1 MLSAGRAELAA
12 PLLVALVVATG
23 ICERIWP
30 ERRPVLAR
38 GHVQDA
44 CFLALHAVV
53 VIPLMTLLSVGAAAL
68 IGGHAGW
75 IELRPAERWP
85 GWLLMPLTVVAMDGA
100 NWLAHY
106 ADHRLGP
113 LWRFHALHH
122 SQEEL
127 SVLTSF
133 RVIDHTTGFVLATVP
148 VVALMPTRP
157 IAPVLITIYVRTGT
171 LQHANLRWTLGPVG
185 RVLVS
190 PAYHRL
196 HHAPDTRRVNLGVV
210 LTIWD
215 VLARLCRF
223 PPPAAMPWGVPA
235 WTAGPS
241 PVEQDQRAHPV
252 TQRRPHPGQL
262 WASGH
267 SGSTSIWA
275 RRSVTTPPLRIG
287 TLRVTRSMA
296 WMPLVPSYRR
306 DPAVPQILGHAGL
319 LDVAHA
325 AVDLQADRGQLD
337 AEVGAPR
344 FGYGRQQLGQFS
356 PSLPLRLVM
365 VVPGQVNRRRV
376 GVEQGAHGL
385 DVGLHGQQHA
395 PHISILDDGRRLAR
409 AGADDPALPT
419 LLGITQ
425 GVLVG
430 ALGNGQAL
438 DPRRGAAPC
447 SSW

>member
-1 MLSAGRAELAA
+1 VSASQIQARARATGGRLPLFASRQDPAAVRGQAGVRLAWWRRLCLSSFVLAGITVLVLWVAVGGLLRQGGLEIVLSAGWAELAA

-30 ERRPVLAR
+30 AERRPVLAR

-68 IGGHAGW
+68 IGGHARW
-75 IELRPAERWP
+75 IELRPAEHWP

-133 RVIDHTTGFVLATVP
+133 RAHPLMHTTGFLLATVP

-157 IAPVLITIYVRTGT
+157 IAPVLITIYICIGT
-171 LQHANLRWTLGPVG
+171 LQHANLRWTFGPAG

-196 HHAPDTRRVNLGVV
+196 HHAPDAQRVNLGVV

-215 VLARLCRF
+215 ILAGCARF
-223 PPPAAMPWGVPA
+223 PSRSDAVGRTGLNGRPV
-235 WTAGPS
+235 
-241 PVEQDQRAHPV
+241 PVEQDDA
-252 TQRRPHPGQL
+252 
-262 WASGH
+262 
-267 SGSTSIWA
+267 
-275 RRSVTTPPLRIG
+275 
-287 TLRVTRSMA
+287 
-296 WMPLVPSYRR
+296 
-306 DPAVPQILGHAGL
+306 AGL
-319 LDVAHA
+319 V
-325 AVDLQADRGQLD
+325 
-337 AEVGAPR
+337 
-344 FGYGRQQLGQFS
+344 
-356 PSLPLRLVM
+356 
-365 VVPGQVNRRRV
+365 
-376 GVEQGAHGL
+376 
-385 DVGLHGQQHA
+385 
-395 PHISILDDGRRLAR
+395 
-409 AGADDPALPT
+409 
-419 LLGITQ
+419 LL
-425 GVLVG
+425 LVG
-430 ALGNGQAL
+430 EQLIEPFQA
-438 DPRRGAAPC
+438 R
-447 SSW
+447 S